1 MGPYLIK
8 MLHLQAQT
16 ILPTAPS
23 ACLVEGTRQ
32 DLFPVAQEL
41 GGCALGCVLGLS
53 APALSVLK
61 VTFKNNHGAAAAL
74 PRPWVDAQPPSSTAL
89 GCSGRP
95 RSPVRC
101 HPHRTTRTVLMS

>member
-41 GGCALGCVLGLS
+41 GA
-53 APALSVLK
+53 ADSVSHISNRSDGPRANSQTSLVWTKEK
-61 VTFKNNHGAAAAL
+61 VN
-74 PRPWVDAQPPSSTAL
+74 
-89 GCSGRP
+89 
-95 RSPVRC
+95 
-101 HPHRTTRTVLMS
+101 PHT